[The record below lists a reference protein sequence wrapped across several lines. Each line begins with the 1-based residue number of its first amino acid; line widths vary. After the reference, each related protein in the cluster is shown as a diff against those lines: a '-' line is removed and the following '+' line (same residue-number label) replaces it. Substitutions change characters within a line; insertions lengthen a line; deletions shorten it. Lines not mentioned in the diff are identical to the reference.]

1 MENFCDEQT
10 RERIG
15 SQEGSVSAVGVG
27 PSYNSRVW
35 IAMALLMLGSFGC
48 GGQHSSAVSPGSAE
62 LVASPS
68 PEKIYKEIMVIFR
81 RQVEGVTTDPSRS
94 RGSVFTTKMERTVK
108 DELIPPATATDH
120 YKAQITVDTRLNS
133 TYRSTVDDKEEED
146 GEDGKKKKSKVA
158 GQVGIEDPFSD
169 TDPDRLDDFDES
181 VRVRTSQGRLKDLVK
196 PVVTERVSEYED
208 TFELEFK
215 DGRWILA
222 EQHEELSPYFQDI
235 FDHVLSR
242 Q

>member
-10 RERIG
+10 KEWVRSR
-15 SQEGSVSAVGVG
+15 EGSVSAVGVG
-27 PSYNSRVW
+27 ASYASCFW
-35 IAMALLMLGSFGC
+35 IVMALLILGSSGC
-48 GGQHSSAVSPGSAE
+48 GRQRSSAVSHNSTE

-68 PEKIYKEIMVIFR
+68 PEKIYKEIMVVFR

-94 RGSVFTTKMERTVK
+94 RGSAFTTKMERTVK
-108 DELIPPATATDH
+108 DELIPPATATDN

-133 TYRSTVDDKEEED
+133 TYRSTVDDKEDEDEE
-146 GEDGKKKKSKVA
+146 EGKEQKSKAA
-158 GQVGIEDPFSD
+158 GQLGIEEPFSD
-169 TDPDRLDDFDES
+169 TDPDRLDDLDES
-181 VRVRTSQGRLKDLVK
+181 VTARTSQGRLKDLVK

-215 DGRWILA
+215 DGLWSLA

-235 FDHVLSR
+235 FKHVLSR

>member
-10 RERIG
+10 GERAG
-15 SQEGSVSAVGVG
+15 SQEGSISAVGVG
-27 PSYNSRVW
+27 PSYDSRVW

-48 GGQHSSAVSPGSAE
+48 GRQHTSAVSPVSAE

-68 PEKIYKEIMVIFR
+68 PEKIYNEIMVIFR

-108 DELIPPATATDH
+108 DKLIPPATATDH

-133 TYRSTVDDKEEED
+133 TYRSTVDEKEEED
-146 GEDGKKKKSKVA
+146 GKEKKSKVA
-158 GQVGIEDPFSD
+158 GQGGIEDPFSD
-169 TDPDRLDDFDES
+169 TDPDRLDDLDES

-222 EQHEELSPYFQDI
+222 EQREELSPYFQDI
-235 FDHVLSR
+235 FNHVLSR

>member
-1 MENFCDEQT
+1 MENFCDEHT

-27 PSYNSRVW
+27 PSYNWRVW

-108 DELIPPATATDH
+108 DELIPPATATDN

-133 TYRSTVDDKEEED
+133 TYRSTVDDKEEDD
-146 GEDGKKKKSKVA
+146 GEEQKSKVA
-158 GQVGIEDPFSD
+158 GQVGIEEPFSD
-169 TDPDRLDDFDES
+169 TDPDRRDDLDES
-181 VRVRTSQGRLKDLVK
+181 VMAKTSQGRLKDLVK

-215 DGRWILA
+215 DGRWSLA
-222 EQHEELSPYFQDI
+222 EQREELSPYFQDI
-235 FDHVLSR
+235 FKHVLSR